1 MRSPTTAWVIATV
14 GIILAVGTLVIHQVN
29 ESGMYFRDAFLAVG
43 TLVIGARVASYNPD
57 NRYGWLLLMAG
68 SAAALSAV
76 LGLVSQGPRVLQWTY
91 LSIGFP
97 SYAFMAI
104 VVLLFPDGTL
114 PTRRWRI
121 PLIVLSTGLVLGTIG
136 IATVAWQQPEMLYPD
151 EGLLE
156 FDSSWS
162 HVAARIGLISLMIAA
177 VLAPIVIGLR
187 IRRADPAKRG
197 PLIWGAFSAALVFVG
212 LILESMRG
220 DVPFV
225 NVFVALV
232 FPATTIIVIARYG
245 LYDIDRIIHR
255 SMVYGALVLAVAGVY
270 VLTLWV
276 ARIVVPMVWVP
287 DTAGQMREDAYV
299 ASGVAAVAAT
309 VVVLPLRAWLYEF
322 IERRFYG
329 DTERPYELLTDLAR
343 GVGTA
348 LTPTEILS
356 AVVDGIAE
364 GLRVPYVAVVL
375 APREHPERSAG
386 TRRPWPV
393 TSLDLVHRGTTIGSL
408 LVQQR
413 APDEPWTRREREL
426 LGALAV
432 QAAAPAATVGLI
444 SDLQQARERL
454 VTAREE
460 EKRRLRKDL
469 HDGVGPVLSGV
480 RMQLR
485 ALAGAT
491 PPEAVLSGIEEDL
504 TLASGELRRALDG
517 LRPPALDRGLLS
529 ALRGIVDRHAQHS
542 GIRITLVVPDELSA
556 PAAAEVALYR
566 ILDEA
571 LTNCVR
577 HAEANH
583 IEVSVD
589 RSTDRVRLVV
599 IDDGKGF
606 TGVRDGGVGTE
617 SMRQRCE
624 ELGGSFTIEAN
635 GLSGT
640 AVTAIFPVE
649 PDNEASAPQ

>member
-1 MRSPTTAWVIATV
+1 MRSPTTAWVIAAL
-14 GIILAVGTLVIHQVN
+14 GIILAVSTLVIDQVN

-43 TLVIGARVASYNPD
+43 TLVIGARVASHDPD
-57 NRYGWLLLMAG
+57 HRYGWLLLAAG
-68 SAAALSAV
+68 NSAALSAV
-76 LGLVSQGPRVLQWTY
+76 SGLASGGPRVIEWIN

-97 SYAFMAI
+97 SYALMAI
-104 VVLLFPDGTL
+104 IVLLFPDGAL
-114 PTRRWRI
+114 PSRRWRI
-121 PLIVLSTGLVLGTIG
+121 PLVILGTGLVLGTVG
-136 IATVAWQQPEMLYPD
+136 IATVAWQQPELLEPD

-156 FDSSWS
+156 FDSSFSWS
-162 HVAARIGLISLMIAA
+162 HVAAQIGLIALMITS
-177 VLAPIVIGLR
+177 VLGPIAIGLR

-212 LILESMRG
+212 LILESMSA

-225 NVFVALV
+225 SVFVALV
-232 FPATTIIVIARYG
+232 FPATTILVIARYG

-255 SMVYGALVLAVAGVY
+255 SMVYGALVLAVGGVY
-270 VLTLWV
+270 VTTLLMI
-276 ARIVVPMVWVP
+276 RTVVPTVRAP
-287 DTAGQMREDAYV
+287 HTAGQATEAAYA
-299 ASGVAAVAAT
+299 ASAVAAVAAT
-309 VVVLPLRAWLYEF
+309 LVVLPLRAWLYEF

-386 TRRPWPV
+386 NRRPWPV

-426 LGALAV
+426 LGALAI
-432 QAAAPAATVGLI
+432 QAAAPAAAVGLI
-444 SDLQQARERL
+444 RDLQQARERL

-504 TLASGELRRALDG
+504 TLASSELRRALDG

-529 ALRGIVDRHAQHS
+529 ALRGVVDRHAQHS
-542 GIRITLVVPDELSA
+542 GIRITLVVPDELNA

-583 IEVSVD
+583 IEVSVH
-589 RSTDRVRLVV
+589 RSTEQVRLVV
-599 IDDGKGF
+599 ADDGKGF
-606 TGVRDGGVGTE
+606 TGVRDGGIGTE

-640 AVTAIFPVE
+640 TVTAIFPAGA
-649 PDNEASAPQ
+649 DGGRL